1 MEEYGI
7 RICTVGRVRVVMSVL
22 RAGALALTVVLAL
35 VQCSAAPMNA
45 APGADETASASRF
58 DAATIARG
66 AQLAAVGNCG
76 YCHTGPGYEPYAG
89 GLGIESSFGTVYST
103 NITPDRDTGIGAWS
117 LEDFTRAMREGQDRR
132 GRPFYPAFPYDHF
145 TLLTDDDVGAL
156 YAFAMTRPA
165 VNARV
170 PSNKLMFPINLRL
183 SAAAWKFL
191 FFKRQTFEP
200 DASKSA
206 EWNRGAY
213 LVEGLAHCGACHTP
227 RNLMGAE
234 KKDEAF
240 GGGEADGWVA
250 PALNAASP
258 SAFPWTAERMEAYLR
273 TGRDD
278 KNGVAAGP
286 MKYVVHDLS
295 GASEQDV
302 RAMAVYLA
310 SLDTRPVAE
319 REKRGETLVAMR
331 KQVAAERAGAEAYRG
346 ACAPCH
352 GAARELTGT
361 LRLSNS
367 TSLHLDTPVNLIRIV
382 REGITTAEWESGPW
396 MPAFGAALSDAQFAD
411 LAAYLRERF
420 SDQPPWKDVPGEL
433 KRVARQNERQG
444 R

>member
-1 MEEYGI
+1 
-7 RICTVGRVRVVMSVL
+7 MSAL
-22 RAGALALTVVLAL
+22 RAGMLALTVVTVLA
-35 VQCSAAPMNA
+35 QCSAAPIN

-89 GLGIESSFGTVYST
+89 GLGIVSPFGTVYST

-117 LEDFTRAMREGQDRR
+117 LDDFTRAMREGQDRR
-132 GRPFYPAFPYDHF
+132 GRHLYPAFPYDHF
-145 TLLTDDDVGAL
+145 TLLTDEDVGAL
-156 YAFAMTRPA
+156 YAFIMSRPA
-165 VNARV
+165 VNAQV

-183 SAAAWKFL
+183 SAAAWKLL
-191 FFKRQTFEP
+191 FFKRQSFEP

-227 RNLMGAE
+227 RNIMGAE

-250 PALNAASP
+250 PALNSTAPA
-258 SAFPWTAERMEAYLR
+258 AFPWTAERMEAYLR
-273 TGRDD
+273 TGMEQ
-278 KNGVAAGP
+278 KNGAAAGP

-310 SLDTRPVAE
+310 SLDSRPIEA
-319 REKRGETLVAMR
+319 REKRGETLAAMR
-331 KQVAAERAGAEAYRG
+331 KQLPEDSAGAQAYRG

-352 GAARELTGT
+352 GAARELAGA

-367 TSLHLDTPVNLIRIV
+367 TALLLGTPANLIRIV
-382 REGITTAEWESGPW
+382 REGIKPAESENGPW
-396 MPAFGAALSDAQFAD
+396 MPAFGAAFTDAQLAD
-411 LAAYLRERF
+411 LVVYLRERF
-420 SDQPPWKDVPGEL
+420 SDQPPWKDVAGEL
-433 KRVARQNERQG
+433 KRVPRENPRTT